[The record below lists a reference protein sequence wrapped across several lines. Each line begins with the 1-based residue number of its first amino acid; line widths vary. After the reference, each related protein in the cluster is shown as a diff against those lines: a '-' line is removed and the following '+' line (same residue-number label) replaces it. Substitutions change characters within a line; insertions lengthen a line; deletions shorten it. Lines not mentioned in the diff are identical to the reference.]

1 MRILKKS
8 INSHRTI
15 GRYGLVSTADGSCL
29 RLRYLGVIVIVVM
42 YFLSILQFHV
52 SLTFLSIYQQV
63 NQTTSCDMA
72 LLSQTMQP
80 AVDGENL
87 PSVLLPENFLDQT
100 SLQKAPVKSKHNL
113 GSSSVYAAVKFG
125 SDADDVQIGVPTRFV
140 RPQEGYTRAQQ
151 PSRLLSSSSGI
162 INDSNDD
169 GSRTSSFNERSSLM
183 RHLSLLANIML
194 HGSMLSDVMRWTIS
208 SSGHVPASVQERPI
222 EKDAI
227 LKRENMHHAQSTD
240 AVRVNNGIRRSES
253 ANDFGVTALSRATE
267 SGSVVFVTTDSVS
280 AGRSMATVLAS
291 QYRVV
296 STSSLSLSPALHPT
310 ASFDGSATDAQFP
323 SSTESGAANSFKF
336 VHASSILAEISK
348 SSPSSLKRN
357 APEEIGSSQDELFAA
372 RLGPVL
378 DWWLLGEFD
387 QVASC
392 GTTFRYARLIL
403 RRVFIS

>member
-1 MRILKKS
+1 MF
-8 INSHRTI
+8 
-15 GRYGLVSTADGSCL
+15 
-29 RLRYLGVIVIVVM
+29 
-42 YFLSILQFHV
+42 FLSILHFHV
-52 SLTFLSIYQQV
+52 SLTFLPIYQQV
-63 NQTTSCDMA
+63 NQTASCDMA

-100 SLQKAPVKSKHNL
+100 SLQKAAVKSKHNL
-113 GSSSVYAAVKFG
+113 GGSSVYATVKSE
-125 SDADDVQIGVPTRFV
+125 SDVDNVQIGIPTLFV
-140 RPQEGYTRAQQ
+140 RPQGGYTRAQQ
-151 PSRLLSSSSGI
+151 QRRLLSSSSGI

-169 GSRTSSFNERSSLM
+169 GSGSRTSSTNERSSLM
-183 RHLSLLANIML
+183 RHLSLLANKML
-194 HGSMLSDVMRWTIS
+194 HGSILSDVMQWTIS
-208 SSGHVPASVQERPI
+208 SSGRVPASVQERPI

-227 LKRENMHHAQSTD
+227 LKRENSHAQSTD
-240 AVRVNNGIRRSES
+240 AVRVNNGIHRGGS
-253 ANDFGVTALSRATE
+253 ANEFGVTAPSRATE

-296 STSSLSLSPALHPT
+296 STSSLSLSPTLHAT

-323 SSTESGAANSFKF
+323 PSTEHGAANSFKF
-336 VHASSILAEISK
+336 VHASSIVAEISK
-348 SSPSSLKRN
+348 SSPSSLKAD

-392 GTTFRYARLIL
+392 GTTFRYARIIL
-403 RRVFIS
+403 RRVYIS